1 MHKDSI
7 ARTIGVAVVVCV
19 ACSVIV
25 SSAAVGLRSRQ
36 HANQVREQMVQI
48 LAAAG
53 LPESDLAGDTE
64 TLKRRFDQVI
74 ETRVVDLATGERL
87 SDVDPASIDP
97 RKEARNPATSTVIA
111 QGEDLAGIKRRANRQ
126 AIYLY
131 RKDGRIERIILPVY
145 GKGLWSTMYGYL
157 ALSSDAMTIERLA
170 FYEHAETP
178 GLGGEID
185 NPRWKAQW
193 VGKKAFDDEGE
204 PRIEVIKGV
213 VDSSSPQADYQVDG
227 ISGATITGR
236 GVMNLVRYWLGE
248 QGYGPVLEKLQETEG
263 R

>member
-1 MHKDSI
+1 
-7 ARTIGVAVVVCV
+7 
-19 ACSVIV
+19 
-25 SSAAVGLRSRQ
+25 
-36 HANQVREQMVQI
+36 
-48 LAAAG
+48 
-53 LPESDLAGDTE
+53 
-64 TLKRRFDQVI
+64 
-74 ETRVVDLATGERL
+74 TRVVDLATGEPL

-97 RKEARNPATSTVIA
+97 RKEARDPSTSTEIA
-111 QGEDLAGIKRRANRQ
+111 SEDDLAGIKRRADRQ

-157 ALSSDAMTIERLA
+157 ALSPDAKTIERLA

-193 VGKKAFDDEGE
+193 VGKKAFDDQGE

-248 QGYGPVLEKLQETEG
+248 QGYGPLLEKLQETEG